1 MKPYAVVLS
10 TVVLAAVSSTARAD
24 VTSPAEPGSA
34 DPAALAL
41 DAERSAEAH
50 KAMLRTAV
58 FSRDPGMATH
68 CRALIARYAAEAAA
82 HRQRASAS
90 N

>member
-50 KAMLRTAV
+50 KAKRCCGRPSSRVTLAWRRTA
-58 FSRDPGMATH
+58 
-68 CRALIARYAAEAAA
+68 AR
-82 HRQRASAS
+82 
-90 N
+90 